1 MTKFTNILQIAKN
14 SRTILHRFIP
24 VKSLFFKELPGEGLF
39 EIPDEERLLRTDSLQ
54 KMKQLINLKTRYT
67 WIAFKATVQIKNK
80 VPKNRFLIRGS
91 IKLVIINTTYT
102 CMESY
107 PLTAN

>member
-39 EIPDEERLLRTDSLQ
+39 EIPDEERLLRTDSL
-54 KMKQLINLKTRYT
+54 
-67 WIAFKATVQIKNK
+67 
-80 VPKNRFLIRGS
+80 
-91 IKLVIINTTYT
+91 
-102 CMESY
+102 
-107 PLTAN
+107 